1 MLKKALNPF
10 THLLFYAWH
19 LLLPQSLKTF
29 SMTPINIYIKTL
41 ETQLINMPEGYVRE
55 TVQACLNL
63 ARGIKSIYENPNND
77 ISNEPN

>member
-1 MLKKALNPF
+1 
-10 THLLFYAWH
+10 
-19 LLLPQSLKTF
+19 
-29 SMTPINIYIKTL
+29 MTPINIYIKTL

-77 ISNEPN
+77 ISNQPNQD